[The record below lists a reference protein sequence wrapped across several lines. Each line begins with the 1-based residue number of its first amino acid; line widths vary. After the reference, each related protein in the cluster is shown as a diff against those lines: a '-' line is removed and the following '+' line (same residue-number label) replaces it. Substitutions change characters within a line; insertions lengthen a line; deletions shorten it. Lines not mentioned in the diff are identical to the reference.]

1 MLSIAMSRNINPKQV
16 PKSHQIELYMAPTLF
31 VSSLAADMQTFLS
44 ALLATRLLLTGMQ
57 APVNELFPKLLF
69 PDAVAVWP
77 TAALE
82 IAGAVADI
90 MFADAI
96 FTLYK
101 ESRCSISQTAAP
113 KMGRCIEYRLVLSRT
128 VLFESSWLKCEN

>member
-1 MLSIAMSRNINPKQV
+1 
-16 PKSHQIELYMAPTLF
+16 
-31 VSSLAADMQTFLS
+31 MQTFLS

-57 APVNELFPKLLF
+57 APENELFPKLLF

-77 TAALE
+77 RAALE
-82 IAGAVADI
+82 MAGAVADI

-101 ESRCSISQTAAP
+101 ESRLLNFTSSCSED
-113 KMGRCIEYRLVLSRT
+113 G
-128 VLFESSWLKCEN
+128 

>member
-1 MLSIAMSRNINPKQV
+1 MSRAINSKQFRQL
-16 PKSHQIELYMAPTLF
+16 HQIEVYFAPTLC

-77 TAALE
+77 RAALAT
-82 IAGAVADI
+82 AGAVADI

-101 ESRCSISQTAAP
+101 ERLLNFTSSCSED
-113 KMGRCIEYRLVLSRT
+113 G
-128 VLFESSWLKCEN
+128 